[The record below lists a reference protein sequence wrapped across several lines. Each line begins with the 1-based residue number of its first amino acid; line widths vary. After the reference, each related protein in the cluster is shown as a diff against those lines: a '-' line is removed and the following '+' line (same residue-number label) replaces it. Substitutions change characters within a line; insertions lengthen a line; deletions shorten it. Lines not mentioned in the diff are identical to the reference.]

1 MGLFRGEFYN
11 NDPQNHF
18 FVTNHPAMAYAGLRT
33 FNLNLINQFANDTR
47 LQGVVANAFRR
58 VTGRTIDIRLDT
70 VGQDDE
76 ALFLTRVMD
85 LLGMSTSIQ
94 DSVFTVGPSNEF
106 RLICQAYDL
115 EGRSF
120 AKAGFNSQEV
130 IDMIKWYEQTW
141 LPSDQD
147 KDNNDIFD
155 ADIYR
160 QINSIKNSIEKYA
173 YIERPV
179 YSSFLSQETI
189 KEESIEFMDEP
200 ALQGIPF
207 IYLRLYFA
215 DKNVLNSSR
224 VVVPKGP
231 PKFVGVPRRA
241 TGKKYSHGK
250 SKKEKTG
257 VSVDQE
263 ESELKDP
270 EDAVFADVRM
280 SYNPAINKWE
290 TQNQILARLLT
301 DVDPA
306 PIQSVALD
314 PVDVD
319 AVPPEDFYDV
329 GNSKFLG
336 QFSTGLA
343 MPLSSENGNP
353 HAFGPNLIKCG
364 DTTECE
370 KIRVFN
376 RANKTYTKG
385 QLVICH
391 FIGNEWLIQDFG
403 ADLETV
409 PKSVGVGTWQF
420 GKFITSTNTHFREG
434 NPSYDDDGDFA
445 HLQIRPD
452 EWTQILRTN
461 FYDKHRDK
469 TLSANKLPNIV
480 GGLAIKNPDAG
491 LNTCIMQSSIFDQY
505 DNGQQFNK
513 INPAGKGVD
522 PNWDE
527 VCPMYWGPVF
537 NAGYAKN
544 TLAPKDSDVG
554 ESKNNLENENDQYDL
569 ISFGSMGNSLGHNR
583 ESIRSPHL
591 PPEVAVNGP
600 WGDFSSPID
609 SYHYIAHKVNS
620 TDYDFMGAGLHEHYS
635 YFETSSGTQG
645 SFALKP
651 NDPTQ
656 VTFISLACEFAAAD
670 DLLAQASIMPTN
682 YKNERNFYDKA
693 RAFSGVGNVGMG
705 KALTRGNP
713 EVGTYTAQGCGDGL
727 QPVNLKDDT
736 ALQEQDDFIDSK
748 NRADYFAWQN
758 FNALTCPNASAPYEK
773 PKSPAN
779 PTVNEAGNI
788 DDPCMPPPRQSPMS
802 ESIQSVR
809 TVPYDYYVKSKFD
822 NAIIGPNA
830 SFGVGGDG
838 DDQGAECQ
846 GIITARTKLLR
857 SGGGA
862 VTFETVNN
870 FGMVGTVSV
879 FTQDANISVIPLF
892 PPISLG
898 TGGNFDVQPRS
909 RVWGNSEQGP
919 ENFGITALHVQ
930 IFDYWPP
937 EQTLYIA
944 PYFTILH
951 FNAGIIGSTATK
963 EQKYFRPLPSDT
975 RLANFNDPVAGTPD
989 EQIIADEGLIQQPV
1003 DKLSYEGVDV
1013 RVPTAY
1019 PGNTL
1024 YVGHKVDDDT
1034 KLRPRDYWNVSADAR
1049 GLMLSN
1055 GGAVSAHL
1063 AIGVAHQSGEDEDG
1077 FGNDIKNAP
1086 DNYDIVDEGEG
1097 FEVGQILT
1105 SVSKDVMIQVTSTND
1120 NGGIIGFKFAKK
1132 SSEEFSQG
1140 NLGLGSYQM
1149 GSLEPSDF
1157 PLTLSFTSGATG
1169 GVTSRIKFF
1178 KGMVY
1183 QKEVYHRAPERYTPA
1198 FKGTRISQ
1206 SAGDGSQY
1214 IRGATKSTSITLD
1227 DNSSYHPYPGEYE
1240 AFFYFHNDITH
1251 TFMAGTT
1258 LNSNP
1263 YLQYIKLTIS

>member
-1 MGLFRGEFYN
+1 MGLFRGEYYN

-33 FNLNLINQFANDTR
+33 FNLNLINQFANNSR

-58 VTGRTIDIRLDT
+58 VTGRTIDLQLDT
-70 VGQDDE
+70 LGQDSE

-85 LLGMSTSIQ
+85 LLGMDTSIQ
-94 DSVFTVGPSNEF
+94 DNPVLPGPANEF
-106 RLICQAYDL
+106 RLSCQAYDL

-120 AKAGFNSQEV
+120 SKTGFDSQQV

-155 ADIYR
+155 ADKYR
-160 QINSIKNSIEKYA
+160 KINSIKNSIEKYA

-179 YSSFLSQETI
+179 ASTIMSQDTIEDENVEFLA
-189 KEESIEFMDEP
+189 EP
-200 ALQGIPF
+200 ALQGIPY

-263 ESELKDP
+263 ESEFKDP

-290 TQNQILARLLT
+290 VQNQILARLLT

-364 DTTECE
+364 NTTECE

-420 GKFITSTNTHFREG
+420 GKFITSTNTHFRE
-434 NPSYDDDGDFA
+434 DDPPKQSNGDFSN
-445 HLQIRPD
+445 LQIRPD
-452 EWTQILRTN
+452 EWTQILRTQ
-461 FYDKHRDK
+461 FYNKYNDK

-480 GGLAIKNPDAG
+480 GGFAIKNPDAK

-544 TLAPKDSDVG
+544 TLSNLPTGAN
-554 ESKNNLENENDQYDL
+554 SKTNIEGGYDL
-569 ISFGSMGNSLGHNR
+569 ISFASMGPSLGSNR

-600 WGDFSSPID
+600 WGKFSSPID
-609 SYHYIAHKVNS
+609 SYHYIAEEVNS
-620 TDYDFMGAGLHEHYS
+620 SSYNFMTNGSHEHYS

-670 DLLAQASIMPTN
+670 DLLAQASIMPIN
-682 YKNERNFYDKA
+682 YRNERSFYDKA

-713 EVGTYTAQGCGDGL
+713 EVGIYTADGCSDGL
-727 QPVNLKDDT
+727 QPTNLKDDT
-736 ALQEQDDFIDSK
+736 LLQAQDDFIDSQ
-748 NRADYFAWQN
+748 NRAAYTEWQK
-758 FNALTCPNASAPYEK
+758 FNTGGGGNDGTGCPNAGEPYEA
-773 PKSPAN
+773 PISPGN
-779 PTVNEAGNI
+779 PIE
-788 DDPCMPPPRQSPMS
+788 DDACIPPERRESLS
-802 ESIQSVR
+802 TSIQSVR
-809 TVPYDYYVKSKFD
+809 TVPYDYYVKSKFN

-830 SFGVGGDG
+830 TFGIGGDG
-838 DDQGAECQ
+838 DNQGAECQ

-879 FTQDANISVIPLF
+879 FTQEANISVIPLF

-898 TGGNFDVQPRS
+898 TGGNFDVQPRAK
-909 RVWGNSEQGP
+909 VWGNSEQGP

-951 FNAGIIGSTATK
+951 FNGGAIGDSAVI
-963 EQKYFRPLPSDT
+963 EEKYFRPLPSDT
-975 RLANFNDPVAGTPD
+975 SLANFNDPVAGTPD
-989 EQIIADEGLIQQPV
+989 EQIIADEGLIKMTV
-1003 DKLSYEGVDV
+1003 HSLSYEGVDV

-1019 PGNTL
+1019 IGNTL
-1024 YVGHKVDDDT
+1024 LLGHTVDADT
-1034 KLRPRDYWNVSADAR
+1034 KLRPRDYWNVNTDAR

-1055 GGAVSAHL
+1055 GGAASAHF
-1063 AIGVAHQSGEDEDG
+1063 AIGVAHQVGEDEDL

-1086 DNYDIVDEGEG
+1086 DYYNIVDEGEG
-1097 FEVGQILT
+1097 FDVDQILT
-1105 SVSKDVMIQVTSTND
+1105 SVSKDVMIQVTSTNA
-1120 NGGIIGFKFAKK
+1120 NGGITGFKFAKK

-1140 NLGLGSYQM
+1140 NLGQGSYQM

-1169 GVTSRIKFF
+1169 GVTSRIKFS

-1183 QKEVYHRAPERYTPA
+1183 RKEVYHRAPERYTPA

-1214 IRGATKSTSITLD
+1214 IRGATKSTSITLE

-1251 TFMAGTT
+1251 TLMGGNTV
-1258 LNSNP
+1258 NSNP